1 MIDVSTLSCESKSS
15 RKEISIIVRIQTKST
30 EDSDFFE
37 DEAETK
43 IQEFGRNKSRFNWIK
58 KYSERIRK
66 AVFD

>member
-1 MIDVSTLSCESKSS
+1 M
-15 RKEISIIVRIQTKST
+15 IVRIQTKST

-58 KYSERIRK
+58 KYPERIRK